1 MTLWLWLAAFVV
13 AALTLLLVPLWRQWP
28 AQDDSRRSRLGQ
40 TAGLLAL
47 LPALTVGLYFHLG
60 APAILQELA
69 LTEAQASYDVEGMV
83 KALEDKLKSKPDD
96 AEGWY
101 ALGRAYIAFGRYAD
115 AEAALR
121 QAASQAPREAR
132 VLAQYAEAIA
142 LGQNSLDGRPMELI
156 RAALEIS
163 YEDEKALELA
173 GLAAFQKENW
183 AEALHYWRRLLKLL
197 PQETEQHDA
206 ITQAVRTAEKNL
218 EGKP

>member
-13 AALTLLLVPLWRQWP
+13 AALTLLLVPLWRQGP